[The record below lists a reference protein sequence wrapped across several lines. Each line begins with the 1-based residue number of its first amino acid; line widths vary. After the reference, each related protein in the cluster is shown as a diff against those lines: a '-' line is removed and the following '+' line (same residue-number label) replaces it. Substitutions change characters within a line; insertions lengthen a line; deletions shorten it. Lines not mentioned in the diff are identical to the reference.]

1 MTLVLGTLNF
11 GNIIKKK
18 EAIRIISV
26 FRDNSYKII
35 DTSPNYGK
43 KLSEKILGEILIK
56 NRKEFY
62 IATKLG
68 LELSKN
74 SNIFNYK
81 PILTKKYIINS
92 VDRSLRNLNTDYID
106 LIQLHAFNDNNRI
119 EEVIEILMNLK
130 KTGKVNDIGCVNF
143 NLSQINKFENI
154 QKDFF
159 STVQIHYNFHER
171 KAEKHLIDYCKNNKK
186 EIFLN
191 RIFGSGIFINDSN
204 IIKKRM
210 FSSIRLQKKYIKL
223 KNQIDLIKTFC
234 QKKSLDMVHFYLSWI
249 HYSNFN
255 KKIIIGISDQD
266 QLNNIIYLYN
276 DIIKK
281 KTISKIEKSYI
292 NLFKSKCYQLPKT
305 FHE

>member
-1 MTLVLGTLNF
+1 MTLALGTLNF

-26 FRDNSYKII
+26 FRDNAYKII
-35 DTSPNYGK
+35 DTSPNYGNR
-43 KLSEKILGEILIK
+43 LSEKILGEILTK
-56 NRKEFY
+56 NRKDFY

-74 SNIFNYK
+74 SNIYNYK

-106 LIQLHAFNDNNRI
+106 LIQLHAFNVDNRI
-119 EEVIEILMNLK
+119 EEVIEVLMHLK
-130 KTGKVNDIGCVNF
+130 KVGKVNHIGSVNF
-143 NLSQINKFENI
+143 NLSQINKFETI
-154 QKDFF
+154 KKDFF

-171 KAEKHLIDYCKNNKK
+171 KAEKYLINYCMNNKK

-223 KNQIDLIKTFC
+223 KSQIDLINNFC
-234 QKKSLDMVHFYLSWI
+234 QKKSLDIVHFYLSWMY
-249 HYSNFN
+249 YSNFN
-255 KKIIIGISDQD
+255 KKIIVGISNPN

-276 DIIKK
+276 NIIKK

-292 NLFKSKCYQLPKT
+292 NLFKNKCYNLPKT

>member
-35 DTSPNYGK
+35 DTSPNYGSQ
-43 KLSEKILGEILIK
+43 LSEKILGEILLK
-56 NRKEFY
+56 NRKKFY
-62 IATKLG
+62 IASKLG

-74 SNIFNYK
+74 SNIYNYK

-106 LIQLHAFNDNNRI
+106 LIQLHAFNVNNSI
-119 EEVIEILMNLK
+119 EEVIEVFVHLK
-130 KTGKVNDIGCVNF
+130 KIGKVNDIGCVNF
-143 NLSQINKFENI
+143 NHSQINKFENI
-154 QKDFF
+154 KKDFF

-171 KAEKHLIDYCKNNKK
+171 KAEKYLINYCKNNKK
-186 EIFLN
+186 EIFVN

-210 FSSIRLQKKYIKL
+210 FTSNRLQKKYIKL
-223 KNQIDLIKTFC
+223 KNQIDLIKNIC
-234 QKKSLDMVHFYLSWI
+234 QEKSLDAVHYYLSWI
-249 HYSNFN
+249 FYSNFN
-255 KKIIIGISDQD
+255 KKIIIGISDLN
-266 QLNNIIYLYN
+266 QLNNIIYFYN

-292 NLFKSKCYQLPKT
+292 NLFKNKCYQLPKT